1 MHHNICSKRITNP
14 KEIKSTQK
22 SPQGLPDQYSMPYVL
37 RSIRNEPERVWT
49 FTELYE
55 ICISKVARGTSH
67 IYFLNSLEEKLAKNY
82 CILKGSGLAAICIHK
97 EKVSS
102 IFKVTSVIDDPDKEM
117 IMKVAKMI
125 EVDIA

>member
-1 MHHNICSKRITNP
+1 
-14 KEIKSTQK
+14 
-22 SPQGLPDQYSMPYVL
+22 MPYVL

-67 IYFLNSLEEKLAKNY
+67 VYFLNSLEEKLAKNY
-82 CILKGSGLAAICIHK
+82 CILKGPGLAAICIHK